1 MKITAAEVAHVRS
14 QGLYVTEKCEGRGKI
29 GHAPR
34 EMIVQCILSK
44 HEL

>member
-1 MKITAAEVAHVRS
+1 MKITAAEVAYVRS
-14 QGLYVTEKCEGRGKI
+14 QGLYVTEKCVGCGKI